1 MKVSKETLINA
12 IKQGKGIVSHI
23 CRGLDISRQAFY
35 QRVNN
40 DEDLQIA
47 LDDARQEIIDFAESK
62 LLELIRDGNQNA
74 VMFFLKTVGRDRGY
88 VEKQEIDQ
96 TQKVINIIEV
106 PQIDAIEPTI
116 DDIKEH

>member
-1 MKVSKETLINA
+1 MKVTKETLINA
-12 IKQGKGIVSHI
+12 IQQGKGIVYHI

-35 QRVNN
+35 KRVNN
-40 DEDLQIA
+40 DEELQEA
-47 LDDARQEIIDFAESK
+47 LHDARQEIIDFAESK

-74 VMFFLKTVGRDRGY
+74 IMFFLKTVGRERGY